1 MGTEDPK
8 TGSDHYTQLR
18 EPLKAWA
25 KDWTSLTGSARLDEE
40 RTNQTRNPDR
50 GPKSPSPAACG
61 CRAYSAVQATPCAM
75 GFPDSGSFW
84 PSSKALKPRK
94 RRRTSAGAGS
104 PALEKTAGLWIGL
117 FQVPDVVYRY
127 RSERDV
133 VRRAQGSGFA
143 ITRCPHCCRLAEPP
157 PLCCRSLA
165 RVHAWGHE
173 VIQLSDMLASKL
185 YATRSNFHEL
195 SHCQSTMKL
204 HTPNPQMA
212 KSS

>member
-1 MGTEDPK
+1 MKRGRTKPEIQTEALNRQA
-8 TGSDHYTQLR
+8 QLLADAER
-18 EPLKAWA
+18 VVQCRLLPVPWA
-25 KDWTSLTGSARLDEE
+25 S
-40 RTNQTRNPDR
+40 QTP
-50 GPKSPSPAACG
+50 GPSG
-61 CRAYSAVQATPCAM
+61 QAQRP
-75 GFPDSGSFW
+75 
-84 PSSKALKPRK
+84 LKPRK

>member
-8 TGSDHYTQLR
+8 TWSDHYTQLR

-84 PSSKALKPRK
+84 PSSKAPETEKAASDFSWRWLPRL
-94 RRRTSAGAGS
+94 RENCGLVDWPLPS
-104 PALEKTAGLWIGL
+104 PRCCLP
-117 FQVPDVVYRY
+117 VP
-127 RSERDV
+127 
-133 VRRAQGSGFA
+133 VREGCGTKS
-143 ITRCPHCCRLAEPP
+143 
-157 PLCCRSLA
+157 A
-165 RVHAWGHE
+165 RVR
-173 VIQLSDMLASKL
+173 ICDYKM
-185 YATRSNFHEL
+185 
-195 SHCQSTMKL
+195 STL
-204 HTPNPQMA
+204 LQIG
-212 KSS
+212 